1 MVLSVVGQGS
11 TRRGAEKTEA
21 ILAGALQEFLAQGYT
36 ATSVDR
42 IAAAAGVS
50 KATVYSH
57 FGDKEALF
65 EALVLHFVRERL
77 PALLGPERATV
88 FVGEPAE
95 VLRRLAIAIVDGVPQ
110 GAEPLAFMRLI
121 IGEAER
127 FPALAQTFLAA
138 VHKPIVEGLG
148 NYLAGRAELRL
159 HDPEAVAR
167 VAFGAILAFALVQK
181 LLHGGEILPL
191 SRERL
196 IDSIVALITGT
207 AHAR

>member
-1 MVLSVVGQGS
+1 MAATSGAP

-21 ILAGALQEFLAQGYT
+21 LLAGALQEFLAHGYA

-50 KATVYSH
+50 KATLYSH
-57 FGDKEALF
+57 FSDKEALF

-77 PALLGPERATV
+77 PAVLGPERAH
-88 FVGEPAE
+88 FFAGEPAE
-95 VLRRLAIAIVDGVPQ
+95 VLRRLAVAILDGVPQ
-110 GAEPLAFMRLI
+110 GTEPLAFMRLI

-127 FPALAQTFLAA
+127 FPALAQTFLATI
-138 VHKPIVEGLG
+138 HKPIIEGLSH
-148 NYLAGRAELRL
+148 YLAGRAELRL

-167 VAFGAILAFALVQK
+167 VAFGAILAFALTQNV
-181 LLHGGEILPL
+181 LHGSDILPL

-196 IDSIVALITGT
+196 IDSVIALITGS
-207 AHAR
+207 AHAH